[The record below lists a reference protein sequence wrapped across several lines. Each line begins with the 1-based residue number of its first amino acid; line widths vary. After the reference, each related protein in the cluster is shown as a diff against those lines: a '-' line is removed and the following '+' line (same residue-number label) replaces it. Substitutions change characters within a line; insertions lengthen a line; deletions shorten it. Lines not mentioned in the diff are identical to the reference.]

1 MVGVLDLP
9 ADWTVPVCERV
20 SAALLAEPL
29 NVASN
34 LVILLAAALLAR
46 RALALRATAFVPVS
60 VQALVALIAVV
71 AVAST
76 LYHIA
81 PTRWSLALDVQ
92 AIHVFVLWFT
102 VCFARWM
109 LGLRWGA
116 SLLAMPLF
124 LGFAWL
130 VNSTAPDFGIDLD
143 RFLPAGLGL
152 PLMALL
158 LWAFRRNAWRAFA
171 GAALTFDTALIFHR
185 ADAVLCSTLPIGTHF
200 AWHALSGITL
210 FLIAREVLEHA
221 VVVTSS
227 GRELCGEGSA
237 ALHVGR
243 VAAD

>member
-1 MVGVLDLP
+1 MLSLP
-9 ADWTVPVCERV
+9 ADWTVPVCERL
-20 SAALLAEPL
+20 SAALSAEPL

-46 RALALRATAFVPVS
+46 RARAFRATAFVPVS
-60 VQALVALIAVV
+60 VQALIALIAVV

-81 PTRWSLALDVQ
+81 PTRWSLSLDVQ

-102 VCFARWM
+102 ACFARWV
-109 LGLRWGA
+109 LGLPWGA
-116 SLLAMPLF
+116 SLLAMPLS

-130 VNSTAPDFGIDLD
+130 VNTTAPDFGMYLN

-158 LWAFRRNAWRAFA
+158 LWLLRRNAWRAFA
-171 GAALTFDTALIFHR
+171 GAALTFNVALICHR
-185 ADAVLCSTLPIGTHF
+185 ADAVLCNLLPIGTHF

-210 FLIAREVLEHA
+210 FLIAREVLEQA
-221 VVVTSS
+221 VQITSGGRGS
-227 GRELCGEGSA
+227 GSYGSPA
-237 ALHVGR
+237 RPVAR